1 MIKLDITKN
10 FKLVID
16 IILCSFILFQSIK
29 KGGFYSSDIYFFI
42 TSIAVLGAILG
53 LVYIVKYVIKKGIK
67 FNIQNVKTTILLFA
81 LLAVS
86 YLLPILFNTAA
97 NVSDSEYEFFRY
109 LSIFIVYLII
119 RCSDNKKLYYYT
131 LISIGILQV
140 FIGIDGLG
148 DRVFAPFLKQIN
160 SGFLSKDLTRLSGTI
175 QYANTA
181 AILIAISGILILDKI
196 NTYVKRIKENNERID
211 NFKLAISFM
220 LFTVSTLAV
229 ILTGSRLALTIYII
243 TSLVYVLKSVGNRFN
258 LCVILST
265 AYLTSFLGSNN
276 ILDLTLTNPS
286 KIYFVFFTY
295 MILSVILI
303 RYIIKYVILNNSLSK
318 VVNNFKF
325 NKFKTGIILSSI
337 IIIYTVIGLNLYKPL
352 HVVKNKKENV
362 ISRQIYGLIDDELN
376 NISITLD
383 EEDPLSKYSI
393 VVYEES
399 HDFGRSELTRFEYY
413 DNESDNFNYTFRPKE
428 DTKRLHIDFI
438 CFEGS
443 FSITEFKLNDEV
455 KPLEYSILPS
465 EMVFRFWDSIGGSTS
480 LRDRLH
486 YIKDSFK
493 IWLTS
498 PIFGTGGEG
507 FKHLY
512 KEVQTFEYTSSE
524 AHNSILQVFV
534 EAGIIGGIALCLI
547 IYLVIRENKFSA
559 LKLAFIMYILH
570 SFTDLNFSYLICLI
584 VFSMFIGIIENKS
597 EEERI
602 NLNNKQN
609 LNQ

>member
-1 MIKLDITKN
+1 MIKLNIIKN

-16 IILCSFILFQSIK
+16 IILCSFILLQSIK

-53 LVYIVKYVIKKGIK
+53 LAYIVKHVVKKDIK
-67 FNIQNVKTTILLFA
+67 FNIQNIKTTILLFA

-97 NVSDSEYEFFRY
+97 NVADSEYEFFRY
-109 LSIFIVYLII
+109 LSIFIVYLMI
-119 RCSDNKKLYYYT
+119 RNSDNKKIYYYT

-148 DRVFAPFLKQIN
+148 NRVLQPFLKQIN

-196 NTYVKRIKENNERID
+196 NTYVSRIKQNNKKID
-211 NFKLAISFM
+211 NLKLTVSYM

-243 TSLVYVLKSVGNRFN
+243 TSLIYLLKSMGNKFN
-258 LCVILST
+258 LCFVISM
-265 AYLTSFLGSNN
+265 AYITSFLGSNN

-295 MILSVILI
+295 MVLSIILI
-303 RYIIKYVILNNSLSK
+303 RYIVKYVILNDSLSK
-318 VVNNFKF
+318 LVNNVKF
-325 NKFKTGIILSSI
+325 NKLRIAIILSSV
-337 IIIYTVIGLNLYKPL
+337 IIIYTVIGLNMFKPL
-352 HVVKNKKENV
+352 DIVKNEKENV
-362 ISRQIYGLIDDELN
+362 ISRQIYGLIDNDLN
-376 NISITLD
+376 NISITI
-383 EEDPLSKYSI
+383 EEDDSSSKYSI

-399 HDFGRSELTRFEYY
+399 NDFARTELTRFEYY
-413 DNESDNFNYTFRPKE
+413 DNTENNFNYTFRPKK

-443 FSITEFKLNDEV
+443 FSITEFKLNDEI

-534 EAGIIGGIALCLI
+534 ESGIIGGIALCLI

-559 LKLAFIMYILH
+559 LKLAFIMYIVH

-584 VFSMFIGIIENKS
+584 VFSMLIGIMENKNA
-597 EEERI
+597 EEKQRI
-602 NLNNKQN
+602 NVK
-609 LNQ
+609 